1 MINPAKLGVTTMTI
15 VTQDVQ
21 FMDDHQRQ
29 PRSSIRQ
36 LKAENEPMQ
45 KGSIL
50 NWTTIGRVCWF
61 LDFMYLEK
69 WYCRII
75 AVNNLQGNAGIA
87 PAPNH
92 SAWPPRLIGY
102 PQDQPPSDPLTDF
115 YTFKVPWKDGQD
127 QSKLGESSNIMH
139 RFFHF
144 PCFCREAQ
152 RICAQ

>member
-50 NWTTIGRVCWF
+50 N
-61 LDFMYLEK
+61 
-69 WYCRII
+69 
-75 AVNNLQGNAGIA
+75 
-87 PAPNH
+87 
-92 SAWPPRLIGY
+92 
-102 PQDQPPSDPLTDF
+102 
-115 YTFKVPWKDGQD
+115 
-127 QSKLGESSNIMH
+127 
-139 RFFHF
+139 
-144 PCFCREAQ
+144 
-152 RICAQ
+152 